1 LTVYLLAPAALRIAP
16 DDFSARVRSRFASE
30 LRRAGRFAQLCLLGA
45 QACLDAAGGDGPL
58 GVLWATGGGALD
70 ATRAALDESLK
81 LGEPAMPFTFIA
93 TQPHLAGALLAQ
105 RSHPVTRAAC
115 LSLAPDAWPSLPH
128 LAQRWLAD
136 CERVLVG
143 WVEESG
149 SGGAAH
155 RSDWCL
161 LQKKMMPGAVRCEQ
175 VRSPENAAA
184 ATAEDWI
191 PRVAAWHGSTNA
203 PLVLRGSGDAWRFTV
218 NG

>member
-1 LTVYLLAPAALRIAP
+1 VYLLAPTVLRVAP
-16 DDFSARVRSRFASE
+16 DDFQARVRARFASE

-58 GVLWATGGGALD
+58 AALWASEFGALH
-70 ATRAALDESLK
+70 ATRAALDEDLRG
-81 LGEPAMPFTFIA
+81 GEPAMPFTFIA

-115 LSLAPDAWPSLPH
+115 LYLAPDTWPSLPQ
-128 LAQRWLAD
+128 LAQRWLAE

-143 WVEESG
+143 CVEESRAAG
-149 SGGAAH
+149 TAH

-161 LQKKMMPGAVRCEQ
+161 LQKKPVAGALRCE
-175 VRSPENAAA
+175 RSIRPKNAAA

-191 PRVAAWHGSTNA
+191 PRVAAWRGSADA
-203 PLVLRGSGDAWRFTV
+203 PLLLRGGEDAWSFIPD
-218 NG
+218 G

>member
-1 LTVYLLAPAALRIAP
+1 MYLLAPAALRIPP
-16 DDFSARVRSRFASE
+16 DDFSARVGARFASE

-149 SGGAAH
+149 SGGVAH

-161 LQKKMMPGAVRCEQ
+161 FRKKPTAGALRCE
-175 VRSPENAAA
+175 RSPEAESAAD

-191 PRVAAWHGSTNA
+191 PRVAAWRGSA
-203 PLVLRGSGDAWRFTV
+203 PLLLRGGQDAWSFASD
-218 NG
+218 G